1 MINENNV
8 SFFPGGGHS
17 HDGQNSSLINTSIYS
32 VYDFPVQIVGDP
44 SRTAD
49 QIRNLDSF
57 KQLII
62 DTVNQSI
69 IALMEFFEDIENNSL
84 IFVTKSS
91 LIYITLNSW
100 SGSVLEY

>member
-1 MINENNV
+1 MINESGV
-8 SFFPGGGHS
+8 SFYPGGGHN
-17 HDGQNSSLINTSIYS
+17 HDGQNSTLINTSVYS
-32 VYDFPVQIVGDP
+32 VYDFPVQIIGDP

-69 IALMEFFEDIENNSL
+69 IAPSGIVFQLGIINGSAS
-84 IFVTKSS
+84 TKR
-91 LIYITLNSW
+91 
-100 SGSVLEY
+100 